1 MILTGWSHIG
11 ENMNNEKILKKKIE
25 FYLITPIFVSLFLI
39 LMCGAMYFFDRKCAV
54 IATVS
59 VVVVILIEL
68 LVYVVTKKAVM
79 PTLISFSFEQGQIQ
93 KELLKELAIPYALL
107 DTDGKILWGNKLFV
121 DKVGGGSKK
130 RIRKN
135 ISAFFPQIG
144 SEAFK
149 ATETVNMELEY
160 EGIEYMVEMK
170 KIIFDEVF
178 QDEDAIVDAKGE
190 AIIAFYLHDVTELK
204 RYKQE
209 NFDQKLV
216 AGLIYIDNYDEV
228 MESTEEVRHSLVE
241 ALVDRRINM
250 YLASID
256 AIGKK
261 TDNDKYLFV
270 CQQKYLPQLKD
281 TKFAILN
288 EVKSI
293 NVGNEIPITLSI
305 GIGSETDNFAQAYE
319 YARVAIGLALGRGGD
334 QAVIKYGDKISYF
347 GGQSAGTEKS
357 TRVKARVKAQ
367 AFKEILEN
375 KETVLIMGHKRPDAD
390 AFGAAVGVY
399 RFVKTLGKN
408 AHIVL
413 NEVTSATRPVVS
425 GFQGNSLYGDDM
437 IINSEYAISKVSPTT
452 LVVVVDVNKPSMT
465 ECEEL
470 LDMASSVVVFDHH
483 RQTNEIIEN
492 ATLSYIEPYASS
504 SCEMV
509 AELLQYIDEKVK
521 IRQQEADAMYA
532 GIMID
537 TDNFLTK
544 TGVRTFEAASYL
556 RRNGAD
562 TVRVRKMFRSGIYE
576 TKQLAEG
583 IMNAETY
590 MGSFALSTV
599 KPDGS
604 DAPTV
609 IAAKVANELL
619 NIDGI
624 RASFVVTEKD
634 GTAFVSARSVD
645 DINVQVIMEKLGG
658 GGHANVA
665 GAQLA
670 GTTDI
675 LAIIQIK
682 ELLET
687 MYKEGDL

>member
-1 MILTGWSHIG
+1 
-11 ENMNNEKILKKKIE
+11 MNNEKILKRKID
-25 FYLITPIFVSLFLI
+25 FYLITPIFVSMFL
-39 LMCGAMYFFDRKCAV
+39 LLVCGALYFVDRRSAV
-54 IATVS
+54 IATVA
-59 VVVVILIEL
+59 VALVILVEL
-68 LVYVVTKKAVM
+68 LVYVVTKRAVM

-107 DTDGKILWGNKLFV
+107 DTDGKILWGNTLFV
-121 DKVGGGSKK
+121 EKVGGGSKK

-135 ISAFFPQIG
+135 ISTFFPQIG
-144 SEAFK
+144 
-149 ATETVNMELEY
+149 TEVFNAEGVVNMELEY
-160 EGIEYMVEMK
+160 EGIQYMAELK
-170 KIIFDEVF
+170 KIHFDEVF
-178 QDEDAIVDAKGE
+178 QDDGDIVDPKGE

-204 RYKQE
+204 KYKQE
-209 NFDQKLV
+209 NYDQKLV

-228 MESTEEVRHSLVE
+228 MENTEEVRHSLVE

-270 CQQKYLPQLKD
+270 CQQKYLPQLKE
-281 TKFAILN
+281 TKFAILS

-319 YARVAIGLALGRGGD
+319 YAIVSIGLALGRGGD

-367 AFKEILEN
+367 AFKEILES

-390 AFGAAVGVY
+390 AFGAAIGVY

-413 NEVTSATRPVVS
+413 NEVTSATRPLVN
-425 GFQGNSLYGDDM
+425 GFMGNSLYGDDF
-437 IINSEYAISKVSPTT
+437 ILNNEYAISKVNSTT

-470 LDMASSVVVFDHH
+470 LSLASSVVVFDHH

-504 SCEMV
+504 ACEMV
-509 AELLQYIDEKVK
+509 AEMLQYIDEKVK

-562 TVRVRKMFRSGIYE
+562 TVRVRKMFRSDIAE

-583 IMNAETY
+583 IMNAEIFKDA
-590 MGSFALSTV
+590 FALSTV

-609 IAAKVANELL
+609 VAAKVANELL
-619 NIDGI
+619 DVEGI
-624 RASFVVTEKD
+624 RASFVVTDKD
-634 GTAFVSARSVD
+634 GTTYVSARSVD

-665 GAQLA
+665 GAQLK
-670 GTTDI
+670 GSTDQ
-675 LAIIQIK
+675 LALIQIK
-682 ELLET
+682 ELLTE
-687 MYKEGDL
+687 MYEQGDI

>member
-1 MILTGWSHIG
+1 
-11 ENMNNEKILKKKIE
+11 MNNEKILKKKIE

-39 LMCGAMYFFDRKCAV
+39 LMCGALYFVDKKCAV
-54 IATVS
+54 IATVA
-59 VVVVILIEL
+59 VVLVILVEA
-68 LVYVVTKKAVM
+68 LVYVVTKRAVM
-79 PTLISFSFEQGQIQ
+79 PTLIAFSFEQGQIQ

-107 DTDGKILWGNKLFV
+107 DTDGKILWGNTLFV
-121 DKVGGGSKK
+121 EQVGGGSKK

-144 SEAFK
+144 TEAFK
-149 ATETVNMELEY
+149 FGDTVNMELEL
-160 EGIEYMVEMK
+160 EGNQYVAELK
-170 KIIFDEVF
+170 KITFDEVF
-178 QDEDAIVDAKGE
+178 QDDDAIVDPKGE

-204 RYKQE
+204 KYKQE
-209 NFDQKLV
+209 NYDQKLV

-228 MESTEEVRHSLVE
+228 MENTEEVRHSLVE

-250 YLASID
+250 YLSSID

-334 QAVIKYGDKISYF
+334 QAVVKYGDKISYF

-367 AFKEILEN
+367 AFKEILES

-413 NEVTSATRPVVS
+413 NEVTSATRPLVN

-437 IINSEYAISKVSPTT
+437 IINNEYAISKVTPTT

-470 LDMASSVVVFDHH
+470 LSLTNSVVVFDHH

-492 ATLSYIEPYASS
+492 ATLSYIEPFASS
-504 SCEMV
+504 ACEMV
-509 AELLQYIDEKVK
+509 AEMLQYIDEKVK

-583 IMNAETY
+583 IMNAEIY
-590 MGSFALSTV
+590 MDSFALSRV

-609 IAAKVANELL
+609 VAAKVANDLL
-619 NIDGI
+619 NVDGI

-634 GTAFVSARSVD
+634 KTAYVSARSVD
-645 DINVQVIMEKLGG
+645 DINVQVVMERLGG

-665 GAQLA
+665 GAQLQGVSDEDA
-670 GTTDI
+670 
-675 LAIIQIK
+675 LAQIR
-682 ELLET
+682 ELLES
-687 MYKEGDL
+687 MYKEGDI

>member
-1 MILTGWSHIG
+1 
-11 ENMNNEKILKKKIE
+11 MNNEKILKKKIE

-39 LMCGAMYFFDRKCAV
+39 LMCGALYFVDRRCAV
-54 IATVS
+54 IATVA
-59 VVVVILIEL
+59 VVLVILIEL
-68 LVYVVTKKAVM
+68 LVYVVTKRAVM

-121 DKVGGGSKK
+121 DQVGGGSKK

-149 ATETVNMELEY
+149 SKEPVNMELEL
-160 EGIEYMVEMK
+160 EGMQYVAELKRIT
-170 KIIFDEVF
+170 FDEVF
-178 QDEDAIVDAKGE
+178 QDEDAIVDPKGE

-204 RYKQE
+204 KYKQE
-209 NFDQKLV
+209 NYDQKLV

-228 MESTEEVRHSLVE
+228 MENTEEVRHSLVE

-288 EVKSI
+288 EIKSI

-334 QAVIKYGDKISYF
+334 QAVVKYGEKISYF

-367 AFKEILEN
+367 AFKEILES

-413 NEVTSATRPVVS
+413 NEVTSATRPIVS
-425 GFQGNSLYGDDM
+425 GFQGNSLYGDDI

-470 LDMASSVVVFDHH
+470 LDLTNSVVVFDHH

-492 ATLSYIEPYASS
+492 ATLSYIEPFASS
-504 SCEMV
+504 ACEMV
-509 AELLQYIDEKVK
+509 AEMLQYIDEKVK

-583 IMNAETY
+583 IMNAEIY
-590 MGSFALSTV
+590 MDAFALSRV

-609 IAAKVANELL
+609 VAAKVANDLL
-619 NIDGI
+619 NVEGI

-634 GTAFVSARSVD
+634 GTAYVSARSVD
-645 DINVQVIMEKLGG
+645 DINVQVVMEKLGG

-670 GTTDI
+670 GTTDE
-675 LAIIQIK
+675 LALIQIK
-682 ELLET
+682 ELLEN

>member
-1 MILTGWSHIG
+1 
-11 ENMNNEKILKKKIE
+11 MNNEKILKKKIE

-39 LMCGAMYFFDRKCAV
+39 LMCGALYFVDQRAAV
-54 IATVS
+54 IATVA
-59 VVVVILIEL
+59 VVLVILVEL

-121 DKVGGGSKK
+121 DQVGGGSKK

-144 SEAFK
+144 TEVFK
-149 ATETVNMELEY
+149 AKDTVNMELDL
-160 EGIEYMVEMK
+160 EGMQYVAELK
-170 KIIFDEVF
+170 KITFHEIF
-178 QDEDAIVDAKGE
+178 QDEDAIVDPKGGD
-190 AIIAFYLHDVTELK
+190 IIAFYLHDVTELK
-204 RYKQE
+204 KYKQE

-228 MESTEEVRHSLVE
+228 MENTEEVRHSLVE

-250 YLASID
+250 YLSSID

-288 EVKSI
+288 EIKSI

-367 AFKEILEN
+367 AFKEILES

-509 AELLQYIDEKVK
+509 AEMLQYIDEKVK

-590 MGSFALSTV
+590 MGFFAISKV

-634 GTAFVSARSVD
+634 GTAFISARSVD

-670 GTTDI
+670 NTTDEV
-675 LAIIQIK
+675 AIIQIK

>member
-1 MILTGWSHIG
+1 
-11 ENMNNEKILKKKIE
+11 MNNEKILKKKIE

-39 LMCGAMYFFDRKCAV
+39 LMCGGLYFVDQRAAV
-54 IATVS
+54 IATVA
-59 VVVVILIEL
+59 VVLVILVEL

-121 DKVGGGSKK
+121 DQVGGGSKK

-144 SEAFK
+144 SEAFNAK
-149 ATETVNMELEY
+149 TTVNMELEL
-160 EGIEYMVEMK
+160 EGMQYVAELK
-170 KIIFDEVF
+170 KITFDEVF
-178 QDEDAIVDAKGE
+178 QDEDSIVDPKGGD
-190 AIIAFYLHDVTELK
+190 IIAFYLHDVTELK
-204 RYKQE
+204 KYKQE

-228 MESTEEVRHSLVE
+228 MENTEEVRHSLVE

-250 YLASID
+250 YLSSID

-261 TDNDKYLFV
+261 IDNDKYLFV

-288 EVKSI
+288 EIKSI

-367 AFKEILEN
+367 AFKEILES

-509 AELLQYIDEKVK
+509 AEMLQYIDEKVK

-583 IMNAETY
+583 IINAQTY
-590 MGSFALSTV
+590 MDFFAISRV

-670 GTTDI
+670 NTTDE

>member
-1 MILTGWSHIG
+1 
-11 ENMNNEKILKKKIE
+11 MNNEKILKKKIE

-39 LMCGAMYFFDRKCAV
+39 LMCGALYFVDRRCAV
-54 IATVS
+54 IATVA
-59 VVVVILIEL
+59 VVLVILIEL
-68 LVYVVTKKAVM
+68 LVYVVTKRAVM

-121 DKVGGGSKK
+121 DQVGGGSKK

-149 ATETVNMELEY
+149 SKEPVNMELEL
-160 EGIEYMVEMK
+160 EGMQYVAELKRIT
-170 KIIFDEVF
+170 FDEVF
-178 QDEDAIVDAKGE
+178 QDEDAIVDPKGE

-209 NFDQKLV
+209 NYDQKLV

-228 MESTEEVRHSLVE
+228 MENTEEVRHSLVE

-288 EVKSI
+288 EIKSI

-334 QAVIKYGDKISYF
+334 QAVVKYGEKISYF

-367 AFKEILEN
+367 AFKEILES

-413 NEVTSATRPVVS
+413 NEVTSATRPIVS
-425 GFQGNSLYGDDM
+425 GFQGNSLYGDDI

-470 LDMASSVVVFDHH
+470 LDLTNSVVVFDHH

-492 ATLSYIEPYASS
+492 ATLSYIEPFASS
-504 SCEMV
+504 ACEMV
-509 AELLQYIDEKVK
+509 AEMLQYIDEKVK

-583 IMNAETY
+583 IMNAEIY
-590 MGSFALSTV
+590 MDAFALSRV

-609 IAAKVANELL
+609 VAAKVANDLL
-619 NIDGI
+619 NVEGI

-634 GTAFVSARSVD
+634 GTAYVSARSVD
-645 DINVQVIMEKLGG
+645 DINVQVVMEKLGG

-670 GTTDI
+670 GTTDE
-675 LAIIQIK
+675 LALIQIK
-682 ELLET
+682 ELLEN